1 LHIAPFRLRKCNR
14 VNGASAKVHH
24 LHPVLFVSVA
34 VGLEDAGLDI
44 NSTRVSGPV
53 IIVLRAAPFIR
64 AAMSPEHFSL
74 QEKHT

>member
-1 LHIAPFRLRKCNR
+1 MAPFRLCTCNR
-14 VNGASAKVHH
+14 LNGASAKVRY
-24 LHPVLFVSVA
+24 LHPVFLAPPPWASS
-34 VGLEDAGLDI
+34 GGDGLDI